1 MRRESQAMA
10 KPRSDCRGFTLVE
23 LMVTLA
29 VSSLA
34 LAGIYGAYKAQLE
47 SHVTQ
52 NIVVDTQQNLRNA
65 FYILQRSLRMA
76 GFDPTLHLRSAE
88 GSDGRRRRGFFGRF
102 TELCEDGRVTGACAA
117 GYPQAQTG
125 QTAIAFTSNETASR
139 FNGVQ
144 CRNPS
149 AEAVP
154 QYPANDLSCIQLEAL
169 DSELVAF
176 RLHEGLLQR
185 WGGQSGWQ
193 AIAENI
199 ESLAFEYL
207 DDDLQ
212 PLTLP
217 EDPGDEDAWRVFNEN
232 LCTVGI
238 TIRARPVAD
247 HGSPLV
253 NARKSDF
260 QKPRT
265 FTAQVRIR
273 NLGIR

>member
-1 MRRESQAMA
+1 MHTPPTKDR
-10 KPRSDCRGFTLVE
+10 PRSDRRGFTLVE

-34 LAGIYGAYKAQLE
+34 LAGIYGAYRAQLE

-52 NIVVDTQQNLRNA
+52 NVVVDTQQNLRNA

-88 GSDGRRRRGFFGRF
+88 AADGKLRRGFFGRF
-102 TELCEDGRVTGACAA
+102 SDLCEDGRVTGACAA
-117 GYPQAQTG
+117 GYQQAVTG
-125 QTAIAFTSNETASR
+125 TGAVAFTSNETASR
-139 FNGVQ
+139 FDGAQ

-149 AEAVP
+149 AEAEP
-154 QYPANDLSCIQLEAL
+154 QYPANDLNCIELEAL

-176 RLHEGLLQR
+176 RVHEGLLQR
-185 WGGQSGWQ
+185 WGAQSGWQ

-199 ESLAFEYL
+199 LSLEFVYL
-207 DDDLQ
+207 DDDFQ
-212 PLTLP
+212 PLTP
-217 EDPGDEDAWRVFNEN
+217 PADPGDEDAWRTFNDN
-232 LCTVGI
+232 LRTVGI
-238 TIRARPVAD
+238 TLRARPVAG

-253 NARKSDF
+253 NDRKADF

-265 FTAQVRIR
+265 VTAQVRIR

>member
-1 MRRESQAMA
+1 MGKR
-10 KPRSDCRGFTLVE
+10 RSDCRGFTLVE

-29 VSSLA
+29 VSGLA
-34 LAGIYGAYKAQLE
+34 LAGIYGAYRAQLE

-88 GSDGRRRRGFFGRF
+88 AADGKLRRGFFGRF
-102 TELCEDGRVTGACAA
+102 TELCEDGRVAGTCAA
-117 GYPQAQTG
+117 GYPQAKTG
-125 QTAIAFTSNETASR
+125 EAAIAFTSNETASR
-139 FNGVQ
+139 YNGTE
-144 CRNPS
+144 CRNTSPDL
-149 AEAVP
+149 VP
-154 QYPANDLSCIQLEAL
+154 QYPANDLNCIRLEAL

-176 RLHEGLLQR
+176 RLEQGMIQR
-185 WGGQSGWQ
+185 WGGQSGWH

-199 ESLAFEYL
+199 ESLSFDYL
-207 DDDLQ
+207 DDNLQ

-217 EDPGDEDAWRVFNEN
+217 TDPGDEDAWRVFNEN
-232 LCTVGI
+232 LRTVGI
-238 TIRARPVAD
+238 TIRARPVGE

-253 NARKSDF
+253 NSRKDDF